1 MSSHQ
6 VPGPLHCIHWPTTI
20 RNLQSTDHLWGG
32 SQSRQVGHLS
42 SGRAFHMPPMGSW
55 YSSSQI
61 PMALHQLEQSGG
73 GEKEERRGGGRMKN
87 SVTCAVG
94 IGRENC
100 NNWNLA
106 QLVKQGN
113 QVIYPSYIYVKQ
125 DQVLYIKVSSFV
137 LLFWGP
143 TRSKYCLSKWAL
155 VS

>member
-1 MSSHQ
+1 M
-6 VPGPLHCIHWPTTI
+6 
-20 RNLQSTDHLWGG
+20 
-32 SQSRQVGHLS
+32 
-42 SGRAFHMPPMGSW
+42 
-55 YSSSQI
+55 
-61 PMALHQLEQSGG
+61 
-73 GEKEERRGGGRMKN
+73 
-87 SVTCAVG
+87 G

-143 TRSKYCLSKWAL
+143 TQSKYHLSKWAL